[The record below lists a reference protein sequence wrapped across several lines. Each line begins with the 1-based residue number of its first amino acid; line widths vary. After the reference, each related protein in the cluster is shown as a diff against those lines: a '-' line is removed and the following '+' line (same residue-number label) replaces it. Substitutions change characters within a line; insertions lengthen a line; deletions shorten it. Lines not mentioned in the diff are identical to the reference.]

1 MMRPVHVVLSFK
13 FAMLV
18 MVAGIIV
25 FGLYLAW
32 SFQTQ
37 NAAVEGQVL
46 AEARVLNREMD
57 AAWDYIDS
65 IQNQINYTD
74 GTYDF
79 KKVYCSVAGKSIAL
93 RFTSSTDYT
102 IRYARE
108 NPRSSSDEPDE
119 FERRALRSFQDDG
132 RAEYYEITEFD
143 GKPSFRYASSLL
155 VDYGCLR
162 CHGEPAG
169 AYDETGFIKE
179 GMELGDLA
187 GATSIVIPLE
197 RYTDSAARGIVQASV
212 FFCLLMTVV
221 TAIIWFALRRW
232 VTDPM
237 IADNERLHSENEAQS
252 NFLAVISHE
261 LRTPLSSI
269 IAFTDIW
276 KRTVR
281 SKGGEEERLVEEVE
295 ANSRLLLEM
304 VDNTLDMARL
314 DAGKLEICLA
324 EVDVADVVNAVK
336 TVASPLARKKGIA
349 FSSHV
354 ATHVPVVT
362 SDQEALHKIL
372 MNLVGNAIKFTDSGG
387 RVHVEVSYEH
397 EVLSFAVSDTGI
409 GIASH
414 NLDAVFNRFV
424 RLQVE
429 PVREEHGTGLGL
441 SLVKTFTEMLSGT
454 VEVKSTVGCGSVFS
468 VHIPA
473 PPFVCSEGRYSEGR

>member
-1 MMRPVHVVLSFK
+1 MRPVHTVLSFK

-18 MVAGIIV
+18 MAAGVIV

-57 AAWDYIDS
+57 AAWDYIGS

-132 RAEYYEITEFD
+132 RAEYYEIAEFN

-155 VDYGCLR
+155 VDNGCLR

-179 GMELGDLA
+179 GMKLGDLA

-197 RYTDSAARGIVQASV
+197 RYTDSAARGIVHASV
-212 FFCLLMTVV
+212 FFCLLMAVV
-221 TAIIWFALRRW
+221 TVIIWFALRRW

-281 SKGGEEERLVEEVE
+281 SRGGEEERLVEEVE

-314 DAGKLEICLA
+314 DAGRLEISLA

-336 TVASPLARKKGIA
+336 AVARPLAHKKGIA

-372 MNLVGNAIKFTDSGG
+372 VNLVGNAIKFTDSGG

-397 EVLSFAVSDTGI
+397 EVLSFVVSDTGV
-409 GIASH
+409 GIAPQ
-414 NLDAVFNRFV
+414 NLDAVFDRFV

-429 PVREEHGTGLGL
+429 SIRKEHGTGLGL
-441 SLVKTFTEMLSGT
+441 SLVKTFTDMLSGT
-454 VEVKSTVGCGSVFS
+454 VEVKSTVGCGSTFS

-473 PPFVCSEGRYSEGR
+473 PPFVCSEGR